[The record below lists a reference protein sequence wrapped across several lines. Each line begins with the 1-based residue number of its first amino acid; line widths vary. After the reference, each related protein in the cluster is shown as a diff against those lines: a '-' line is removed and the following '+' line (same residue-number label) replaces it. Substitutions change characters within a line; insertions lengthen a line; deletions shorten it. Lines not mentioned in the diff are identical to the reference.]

1 MAPSIDCV
9 KYPGGMSHHLVGLT
23 EIARMLDVSRQ
34 RAHQLAQTDG
44 FPRPT
49 AELSSGRVWETVD
62 VEAWIRERR
71 QRGDSA
77 NTPE

>member
-1 MAPSIDCV
+1 
-9 KYPGGMSHHLVGLT
+9 MSHHLVGLT

-49 AELSSGRVWETVD
+49 AELSSGRVWETAD
-62 VEAWIRERR
+62 VEAWIRERQ
-71 QRGDSA
+71 QRGDHA
-77 NTPE
+77 DHPE